1 MSENDEIDEEKII
14 ETVKL
19 LVETLKFI
27 EFIFFH
33 RVNLTLDSFEC
44 TVV

>member
-19 LVETLKFI
+19 LVETLKFK
-27 EFIFFH
+27 EFIFFSTGQFD
-33 RVNLTLDSFEC
+33 LG
-44 TVV
+44 